1 MEPVELLNVSKS
13 ICSKFVR
20 DCQSVRPVHKLIDV
34 NQKHGFSMN
43 ILMMS
48 IYFYELVI
56 LFLLY
61 FIYIFIIFHF
71 IFYHILL
78 YDNVEIINIY

>member
-1 MEPVELLNVSKS
+1 MEPVESLNVSKS

-34 NQKHGFSMN
+34 NQKHGFFMN

-56 LFLLY
+56 
-61 FIYIFIIFHF
+61 FIIFYLYFYYISFYILSYF
-71 IFYHILL
+71 II
-78 YDNVEIINIY
+78 

>member
-1 MEPVELLNVSKS
+1 MEPVESLNVSKS

-56 LFLLY
+56 
-61 FIYIFIIFHF
+61 FIIFYLYFYYISFYILSYF
-71 IFYHILL
+71 II
-78 YDNVEIINIY
+78 